1 MQHHVITG
9 CSWSNPIITGHPH
22 HGHHSVSK
30 TDMRVQ
36 THLITECEA
45 IKTGNDPRDCFLY
58 EKATCQNRCRF
69 LKFDE
74 YCDYV

>member
-1 MQHHVITG
+1 MQHAVITG
-9 CSWSNPIITGHPH
+9 APH
-22 HGHHSVSK
+22 NTNHR

-45 IKTGNDPRDCFLY
+45 IRTGNNPKDCFLY